1 MSSGKKSLSVAGLA
15 ALFFIASVSTA
26 YTAEVAVPPLRS
38 HVTDLT
44 HTLSAVDNARLE
56 QKLAAFE
63 ARKGSQIAVLIVPTT
78 QPETI
83 EQYSIRVTDAWKLG
97 RKGVDDGILLIIAKR
112 DRAVRIEVGYGL
124 EGILPDALAKRIVD
138 QVIVP
143 RFRKQDFAGGI
154 EAGIESIMA
163 AVQGEPLPPSQPAR
177 GSSASA
183 DRGGGMSPDLIFPLF
198 IALLV
203 FGKLLQSLLG
213 RVAGAS
219 LMSVGAGFIGWL
231 IFSSIILGV
240 ILAAAVF
247 FLSLFG
253 SVGPGIYTGRGGGWP
268 GAGGMGGRGGFGGGG
283 GGFSGGGGGF
293 GGGGASGRW

>member
-1 MSSGKKSLSVAGLA
+1 MNSGKKPIPIAGLA
-15 ALFFIASVSTA
+15 ALLFIASVSIADTG
-26 YTAEVAVPPLRS
+26 EVAVPPLRS

-44 HTLSAVDNARLE
+44 NTLTAAENARLE
-56 QKLAAFE
+56 QKLVSFE
-63 ARKGSQIAVLIVPTT
+63 SRKGSQIAVLIVPTT

-97 RKGVDDGILLIIAKR
+97 RKGIDDGILLIVAKR

-124 EGILPDALAKRIVD
+124 EGVLPDALAKRIVD

-143 RFRKQDFAGGI
+143 RFRQEDFAGGI
-154 EAGIESIMA
+154 DAGVESIIG
-163 AVQGEPLPPSQPAR
+163 VIQGEPLPPARAR
-177 GSSASA
+177 GGSASA
-183 DRGGGMSPDLIFPLF
+183 DQGMGMSPDLIFPLF

-203 FGKLLQSLLG
+203 FGKLLQSMFG

-219 LMSVGAGFIGWL
+219 LMSMGAGFIGWL
-231 IFSSIILGV
+231 IFSSVILGV
-240 ILAAAVF
+240 ILAVATF

-253 SVGPGIYTGRGGGWP
+253 RAGPGIYTGRGGGWP
-268 GAGGMGGRGGFGGGG
+268 VGGGMGGRGGFGGGG

>member
-1 MSSGKKSLSVAGLA
+1 MNSGKKPIPIAGLA
-15 ALFFIASVSTA
+15 ALLFIASVSIA
-26 YTAEVAVPPLRS
+26 DAGEVAIPPLRS

-44 HTLSAVDNARLE
+44 NTLTAAENARLE
-56 QKLAAFE
+56 QKLGSFE
-63 ARKGSQIAVLIVPTT
+63 SGKGSQIAVLIVPTT

-97 RKGVDDGILLIIAKR
+97 RKDIDDGILLIVAKR

-124 EGILPDALAKRIVD
+124 EGVLPDALAKRIVD

-143 RFRKQDFAGGI
+143 RFRQEDFAGGI
-154 EAGIESIMA
+154 DAGVESIIG
-163 AVQGEPLPPSQPAR
+163 VIQGEPLPPTHAH
-177 GSSASA
+177 GGNASA
-183 DRGGGMSPDLIFPLF
+183 GKGMGMSPDLIFPLF

-203 FGKLLQSLLG
+203 FGKLLQSMFG

-219 LMSVGAGFIGWL
+219 LMSMGAGFIGWL
-231 IFSSIILGV
+231 IFSSVILGV
-240 ILAAAVF
+240 ILAVAVF

-253 SVGPGIYTGRGGGWP
+253 SAGPGIYTGRGGGWP
-268 GAGGMGGRGGFGGGG
+268 GGGGMGGRGGFGGGG
-283 GGFSGGGGGF
+283 GGFGGGGGGF

>member
-1 MSSGKKSLSVAGLA
+1 VNSVKKTIRVAGLA
-15 ALFFIASVSTA
+15 LLFIASLSAVGA
-26 YTAEVAVPPLRS
+26 AEVAVPPLRS

-44 HTLSAVDNARLE
+44 NTLSATENARIE
-56 QKLAAFE
+56 QKLGSFE
-63 ARKGSQIAVLIVPTT
+63 SRKGSQIAVLIVPTT

-97 RKGVDDGILLIIAKR
+97 RKGIDDGILLIIAKR

-124 EGILPDALAKRIVD
+124 EGILPDAQAKRIVD

-143 RFRKQDFAGGI
+143 RFRQEDFAGGI

-163 AVQGEPLPPSQPAR
+163 VVQGEPLPPPRAAR
-177 GSSASA
+177 SGAPV
-183 DRGGGMSPDLIFPLF
+183 DRGTGLSPDLIFPLF

-203 FGKLLQSLLG
+203 FGKLLQSMLG

-219 LMSVGAGFIGWL
+219 LMSMGAGFIGWL
-231 IFSSIILGV
+231 IFSSVILGV
-240 ILAAAVF
+240 ILAVAVF

-253 SVGPGIYTGRGGGWP
+253 SAGPGIYTGRGGGWP

>member
-1 MSSGKKSLSVAGLA
+1 MNSGKKNLPFAGLA
-15 ALFFIASVSTA
+15 TLFFIATVSS
-26 YTAEVAVPPLRS
+26 AEVAVPPLTS

-44 HTLSAVDNARLE
+44 NTLSAGDSARLE
-56 QKLAAFE
+56 QKLGSFE

-83 EQYSIRVTDAWKLG
+83 EQYSIRVTDAWNLG
-97 RKGVDDGILLIIAKR
+97 RKGIDDGVLLVVAKR
-112 DRAVRIEVGYGL
+112 DRTVRIEVGYGL

-138 QVIVP
+138 QIIVP
-143 RFRKQDFAGGI
+143 RFRQEDFAGGI
-154 EAGIESIMA
+154 EAGINSIIGTI
-163 AVQGEPLPPSQPAR
+163 QGEPLPPAR
-177 GSSASA
+177 GARNGGTAESG
-183 DRGGGMSPDLIFPLF
+183 RGTGMSPDLIFPLF

-231 IFSSIILGV
+231 IFSSIVLGV
-240 ILAAAVF
+240 IFAVATF
-247 FLSLFG
+247 ILSLFG

-268 GAGGMGGRGGFGGGG
+268 GGMGGRGGFGGGG

>member
-1 MSSGKKSLSVAGLA
+1 MNSGKKTIRVTALA
-15 ALFFIASVSTA
+15 LLFIASLSA
-26 YTAEVAVPPLRS
+26 AEVAVPPLRS

-44 HTLSAVDNARLE
+44 NTLSAPESARLE
-56 QKLAAFE
+56 QKLGSFE
-63 ARKGSQIAVLIVPTT
+63 SGKGSQIAVLIVPTT

-97 RKGVDDGILLIIAKR
+97 RKGIDDGILLIVAKR

-143 RFRKQDFAGGI
+143 RFRQEDFAGGI

-163 AVQGEPLPPSQPAR
+163 VVQGEPLPPPRAAR
-177 GSSASA
+177 SGALV
-183 DRGGGMSPDLIFPLF
+183 DRGTGLSPDLIFPLF

-203 FGKLLQSLLG
+203 FGKLLQSMLG

-219 LMSVGAGFIGWL
+219 LMSMGAGFIGWL
-231 IFSSIILGV
+231 IFSSVILGV
-240 ILAAAVF
+240 ILAVAVF

-253 SVGPGIYTGRGGGWP
+253 SAGPGIYTGRGGGWP
-268 GAGGMGGRGGFGGGG
+268 GARGMGGRGGFGGGG